1 MKSVCARGGCLPLS
15 LLLILAAAI
24 TAGCGHGGAPET
36 ASHHG
41 RPGGA
46 GELGAEMG
54 GSATGSVSPPAAAS
68 AAELAASVAAR
79 QSQEVA
85 PPALVPPTIA
95 PRVSCDARLGTD
107 GLRRAAVNR
116 TLDAGL
122 GSWLRSVDV
131 DPKLERGRFRGWI
144 VRNLPEDV
152 CYQGLDLQAGDVVTR
167 INGRRVERPE
177 EAKDIW
183 DALRTSPTLVID
195 FLRDGRPRTM
205 RFDILDR

>member
-1 MKSVCARGGCLPLS
+1 
-15 LLLILAAAI
+15 LLTLAAAI
-24 TAGCGHGGAPET
+24 TAGCGHAGAPET

-41 RPGGA
+41 RQTGA
-46 GELGAEMG
+46 GDPATETS
-54 GSATGSVSPPAAAS
+54 GSTTGTVAPPAAAS
-68 AAELAASVAAR
+68 AAELAASLAAR

-85 PPALVPPTIA
+85 PPTAAPPTLA

-131 DPKLERGRFRGWI
+131 DPKVERGRFRGWI

-152 CYQGLDLQAGDVVTR
+152 CYEGLDLQAGDVVTR

-183 DALRTSPTLVID
+183 DALRTSPALVID